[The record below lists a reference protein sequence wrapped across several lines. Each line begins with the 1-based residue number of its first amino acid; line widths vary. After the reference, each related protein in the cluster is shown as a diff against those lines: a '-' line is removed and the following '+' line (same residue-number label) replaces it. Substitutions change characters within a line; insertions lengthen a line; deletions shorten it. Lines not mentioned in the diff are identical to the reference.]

1 MRLWLLKKIWRLL
14 YRKSEFSQYSLKMSN
29 LFCIE
34 LHNICIKKK
43 SLRQQLKDG
52 KQLKNLKMVSG
63 LNTADTSEEET
74 LFRNDICEYL
84 WFKNNIMRTATMS
97 SCHIVMQ
104 FC

>member
-1 MRLWLLKKIWRLL
+1 
-14 YRKSEFSQYSLKMSN
+14 MSN

-34 LHNICIKKK
+34 LHNISIKKK
-43 SLRQQLKDG
+43 SLHQQLKDG

-97 SCHIVMQ
+97 SCRIVMQ